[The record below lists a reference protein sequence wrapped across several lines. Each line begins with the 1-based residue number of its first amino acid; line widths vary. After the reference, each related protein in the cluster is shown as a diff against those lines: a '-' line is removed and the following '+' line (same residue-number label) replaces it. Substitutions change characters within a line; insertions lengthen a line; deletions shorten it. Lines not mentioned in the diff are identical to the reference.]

1 MPVQN
6 RVIAAGG
13 SPPVNEPVKYYYL
26 ELRTRVGFDQSM
38 TNAPTVLVHVGPD
51 YQSAMQIGKRTWLLD
66 MIPGTAAF
74 EGLSV
79 GESFSDP
86 AGGVSFAVQSMTAA
100 GATVNV
106 TIANGS
112 GAPTCFDTSG
122 TITPPGPTS
131 CGP

>member
-1 MPVQN
+1 
-6 RVIAAGG
+6 
-13 SPPVNEPVKYYYL
+13 
-26 ELRTRVGFDQSM
+26 
-38 TNAPTVLVHVGPD
+38 
-51 YQSAMQIGKRTWLLD
+51 
-66 MIPGTAAF
+66 
-74 EGLSV
+74 
-79 GESFSDP
+79 
-86 AGGVSFAVQSMTAA
+86 MTAA